1 VVRTLLHILTR
12 PGDVW
17 PKEIASLQRKDGQN
31 KIEVHNLT
39 VEDPD
44 YHLLLKR
51 IFEADSVQVW

>member
-12 PGDVW
+12 PGDAW
-17 PKEIASLQRKDGQN
+17 PNEIASLQLKDGQN

-39 VEDPD
+39 VKDPD
-44 YHLLLKR
+44 YPLLLKR